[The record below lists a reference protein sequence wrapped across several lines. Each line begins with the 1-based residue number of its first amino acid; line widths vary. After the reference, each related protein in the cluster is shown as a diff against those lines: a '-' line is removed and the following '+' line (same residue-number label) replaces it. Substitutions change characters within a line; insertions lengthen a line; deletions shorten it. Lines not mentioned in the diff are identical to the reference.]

1 MTELSPKY
9 FSIGEVSRILDVKPY
24 TLRYWEKKTN
34 LIKPVRRTYDRRYYG
49 RSCLENLAQ
58 LKKLIVDQ
66 NVSIHEAV
74 QVLEKRSSKAHQYA
88 DVLQKVRT
96 VLTE

>member
-1 MTELSPKY
+1 MVELSPKY
-9 FSIGEVSRILDVKPY
+9 FSIGEVSRILEVKPY

-66 NVSIHEAV
+66 NCPIHDAV
-74 QVLEKRSSKAHQYA
+74 RILENRSSKAHQYA
-88 DVLQKVRT
+88 DVLEKIRA